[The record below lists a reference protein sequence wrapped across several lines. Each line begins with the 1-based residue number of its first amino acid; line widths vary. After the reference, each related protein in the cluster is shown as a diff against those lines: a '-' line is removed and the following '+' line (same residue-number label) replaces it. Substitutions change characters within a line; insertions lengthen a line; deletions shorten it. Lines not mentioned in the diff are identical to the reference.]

1 MCPCCAHVTCS
12 SWLNHWIQGP
22 PLSHT
27 LWNSA
32 QHFSLTVKLQL
43 AHSGSSVVTCPFPA
57 YSDPWDIFV
66 ATCSLRRCSLS
77 GEILVPTSER
87 LREGKREERKDPS
100 LYLYRRFQ
108 WPPSPRIDWPLV
120 TCTPPPPPS
129 PPLPSPSQWIL
140 GSSDLCI
147 QWLPWLG
154 GSCHGKRFKGVT
166 FWLDSSQDTSIF
178 GLDRTFN
185 DIDNIVVSSNNTKQS
200 SVILQLDWPDADQ
213 KISPL
218 AMNTLWL
225 QKMSYDSMMVVDTG
239 TLRLRGVTESWS
251 LKSINPRIQWLWVRG
266 SLGIRPLKNRKE
278 GSGTTAGVEVYTA
291 PGMKAHFRLAF
302 D

>member
-12 SWLNHWIQGP
+12 SWLRHWIQGP

-27 LWNSA
+27 LWNFA

-100 LYLYRRFQ
+100 LCLYRRFQ

-120 TCTPPPPPS
+120 TCI

-140 GSSDLCI
+140 GSSDLWI
-147 QWLPWLG
+147 QWLPPSLVVYAMGRDSREWVSGLTAHKTPPYLVLIKHFMI
-154 GSCHGKRFKGVT
+154 SIT
-166 FWLDSSQDTSIF
+166 FLFPAT
-178 GLDRTFN
+178 
-185 DIDNIVVSSNNTKQS
+185 
-200 SVILQLDWPDADQ
+200 IL
-213 KISPL
+213 
-218 AMNTLWL
+218 
-225 QKMSYDSMMVVDTG
+225 
-239 TLRLRGVTESWS
+239 
-251 LKSINPRIQWLWVRG
+251 
-266 SLGIRPLKNRKE
+266 
-278 GSGTTAGVEVYTA
+278 
-291 PGMKAHFRLAF
+291 
-302 D
+302 